1 MDKKDIIKETVT
13 ELLKLMNFNGDV
25 FIDDF
30 DKDNIIV
37 NIQTDQAGFLIGQAG
52 TSLDALQC
60 IARTLVNKKINESVK
75 FILDINDYRR
85 NKIDL
90 LRDLA
95 KDIAKQVLSKR
106 VAVTLQPMPA
116 YERRIIHLALVDD
129 PQINT
134 ESIGYEYERRI
145 IVRPVK

>member
-13 ELLKLMNFNGDV
+13 ELLKLMNFNGSV
-25 FIDDF
+25 SINNF
-30 DKDNIIV
+30 DEDNIIV

-52 TSLDALQC
+52 ASLDALQC
-60 IARTLVNKKINESVK
+60 IARTLVNKKTNESVK
-75 FILDINDYRR
+75 FILDVNDYKR

-90 LRDLA
+90 LKNLA

-116 YERRIIHLALVDD
+116 YERRIIHLALINDS
-129 PQINT
+129 QINT
-134 ESIGYEYERRI
+134 ESIGYEPERRI
-145 IVRPVK
+145 TVKPIK